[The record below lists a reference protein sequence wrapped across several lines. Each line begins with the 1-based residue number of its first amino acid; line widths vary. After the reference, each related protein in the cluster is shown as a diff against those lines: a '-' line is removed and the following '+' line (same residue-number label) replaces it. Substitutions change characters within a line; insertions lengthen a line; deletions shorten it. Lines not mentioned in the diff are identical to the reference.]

1 MWCYWIEV
9 GAWVI
14 GAVCALL
21 VLRNKKAQEIGIGPK
36 TIQALTI
43 SLGIPLLLT
52 LALQKIL
59 NAETI
64 AALVGALLGIGI
76 QKEKE

>member
-1 MWCYWIEV
+1 MWEYILQA

-14 GAVCALL
+14 GAICGFL
-21 VLRNKKAQEIGIGPK
+21 VIRNKVTQDKGIGPK

-43 SLGIPLLLT
+43 SLGVPLLLT
-52 LALQKIL
+52 MALQKL
-59 NAETI
+59 LTGETI